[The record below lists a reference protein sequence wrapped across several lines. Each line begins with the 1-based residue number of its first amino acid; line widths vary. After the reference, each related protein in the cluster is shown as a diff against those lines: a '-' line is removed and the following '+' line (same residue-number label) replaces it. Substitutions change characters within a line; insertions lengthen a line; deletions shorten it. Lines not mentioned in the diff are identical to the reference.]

1 MLGTLHAHGLDA
13 RGLDLV
19 NADVTGDVADA
30 LAVAKAVEGCRSL
43 AFQPMPWPFGGS
55 VLHTA
60 GLHAP
65 NLDYYSAEEFER
77 VNVEGTRRL
86 LEACRPI
93 GAPLVFSSTTSL
105 MHTRAVKEVASK
117 GTVVL
122 RASEDYGTPRN
133 IYGVTKKR
141 AEELCRA
148 AGRVAILRCSRF
160 FAEDMNACRRSLHVL

>member
-1 MLGTLHAHGLDA
+1 MLGTLRAHGLDA

-93 GAPLVFSSTTSL
+93 SAPLVFSSTTSL
-105 MHTRAVKEVASK
+105 SLGRLWHAAEHLRRHEEEGGGAVPSRRPRGHPEMQPVLCRGHERLSAVASCP
-117 GTVVL
+117 L
-122 RASEDYGTPRN
+122 ISM
-133 IYGVTKKR
+133 IWQ
-141 AEELCRA
+141 L
-148 AGRVAILRCSRF
+148 S
-160 FAEDMNACRRSLHVL
+160 